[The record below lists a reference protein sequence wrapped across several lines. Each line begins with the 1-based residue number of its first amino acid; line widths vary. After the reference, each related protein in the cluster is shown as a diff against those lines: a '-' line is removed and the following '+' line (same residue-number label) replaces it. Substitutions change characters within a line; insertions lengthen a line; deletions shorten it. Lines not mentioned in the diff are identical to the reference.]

1 MDAFA
6 IKIGLVEKEEKN
18 ENNIESIKKIL
29 RETEEQLNRAH
40 TRFDFLV
47 DEDLIESQ
55 IYEIRALK
63 ARYSYYLKKA
73 KVLSSCF

>member
-6 IKIGLVEKEEKN
+6 IKIGLIEKEEKE
-18 ENNIESIKKIL
+18 ENDLESIKKIL
-29 RETEEQLNRAH
+29 RETEDSLNRAH
-40 TRFDFLV
+40 TRFDFLL
-47 DEDLIESQ
+47 DDDLIESQ

-73 KVLSSCF
+73 KELKNA

>member
-6 IKIGLVEKEEKN
+6 IKIGLIEKEEKT
-18 ENNIESIKKIL
+18 ENDIESIKKIL

-73 KVLSSCF
+73 KELSGCF

>member
-6 IKIGLVEKEEKN
+6 LRIGALEKKKTEDDTL
-18 ENNIESIKKIL
+18 ENIKKEL
-29 RETEEQLNRAH
+29 RSTEDSLNRAQI
-40 TRFDFLV
+40 RFDYLV
-47 DEDLIESQ
+47 DDDLIESQ

-73 KVLSSCF
+73 KELKNA